1 MLLNL
6 FVKNLA
12 LIEEVDIGFGEG
24 LNILTGETGA
34 GKSVII
40 GSVNLALGQ
49 KLPKDII
56 RKGKDYAYVE
66 LLFSVKD
73 RQKEESLR
81 EMDVYPDEDGQ
92 IIISRKIMP
101 SRSVCKI
108 NDETVTTAKVKQV
121 TGVLLDIH
129 GQHEHQ
135 SLLYKAKHLEILD
148 EFAGLQIAEQKK
160 EIEAAYKEYNS
171 LKEKLESYRLD
182 EESRNRQMD
191 FLRFEINE
199 IEASELKEG
208 EEELLSAQYRKCKNS
223 KKIAEG
229 VSAIQKE
236 LSGDVSCVRDR
247 IERALK
253 EFSQIME
260 YDAGLSK
267 IEEQLED
274 ADAIIGE
281 INREINDYIDEI
293 SFDESEFRNMESR
306 LDLIHNLQA
315 KYGDTYDKIIDN
327 LLEKQRELSELE
339 NYQVKK
345 QEVEKQL
352 MDCHTL
358 LEERSRKLS
367 AIRKKQAGKLSER
380 IRQALLDLN
389 FLDVKFEIS
398 FERTSGFTR
407 HGFDSVEFLISTNPG
422 ESLKPLGQVA
432 SGGELSRIMLAI
444 KSVLADSDQIP
455 TLIFDEIDTGIS
467 GRTAQMV
474 SEKLSVIGENRQIIC
489 ITHLPQI
496 AAMADFHFA
505 IEKNVISEQTVTM
518 IHKLTDEE
526 SVQELARLLG
536 GAQIT
541 DTVMIHAAEMK
552 ELAQKTKRS

>member
-6 FVKNLA
+6 YVKNLA
-12 LIEEVDIGFGEG
+12 LIEEVDIGFGKG

-34 GKSVII
+34 GKSIII

-49 KLPKDII
+49 KVSKDSI
-56 RKGKDYAYVE
+56 RTGKDYAYVE
-66 LLFSVKD
+66 LLFSVKE
-73 RQKEESLR
+73 KEKADYLKS
-81 EMDVYPDEDGQ
+81 MDVFPDEDGQ

-121 TGVLLDIH
+121 TGLLIDIH

-135 SLLYKAKHLEILD
+135 SLLYKSKHLEILD
-148 EFAGLQIAEQKK
+148 EFAASRLTILKG
-160 EIEAAYKEYNS
+160 EIETAYKKYHS

-182 EESRNRQMD
+182 EESRNRQMN

-199 IEASELKEG
+199 IETTELEDG
-208 EEELLSAQYRKCKNS
+208 EEERLSARYRKCKNS

-229 VSAIQKE
+229 VSIIQKE
-236 LSGDVSCVRDR
+236 LAGDASCVSDR

-253 EFSQIME
+253 EFRQIMD
-260 YDAGLSK
+260 YDAGLSQ
-267 IEEQLED
+267 IEKQLED

-281 INREINDYIDEI
+281 INREISNYIDEI
-293 SFDESEFRNMESR
+293 SFDESEFYEMENR
-306 LDLIHNLQA
+306 LDLIHSLQA
-315 KYGDTYDKIIDN
+315 KYGESYEKIFDN
-327 LLEKQRELSELE
+327 LKEKQKELWELE
-339 NYQVKK
+339 NYQEKK
-345 QEVEKQL
+345 METEKLLTECQQS
-352 MDCHTL
+352 
-358 LEERSRKLS
+358 LEERSQELS
-367 AIRKKQAGKLSER
+367 AIRKEEAGKLSEK
-380 IRQALLDLN
+380 IRGALLDLN
-389 FLDVKFEIS
+389 FLDVNFEIS
-398 FERTSGFTR
+398 FERTAGFTR
-407 HGFDSVEFLISTNPG
+407 LGFDCVEFLISTNPG

-444 KSVLADSDQIP
+444 KSVLADSDQVP

-474 SEKLSVIGENRQIIC
+474 SEKLSVIGNNRQIIC

-496 AAMADFHFA
+496 AAMADLHFA
-505 IEKNVISEQTVTM
+505 IEKNVIEKQTVTF
-518 IHKLTDEE
+518 IHKLGEKE
-526 SVQELARLLG
+526 AIQELARLLG

-552 ELAQKTKRS
+552 ELAQKTKES